1 MNVRQLI
8 EALLERPMDE
18 DVVIVGIDPETETYE
33 WDGSVESLD
42 ASGPFGPTRIMFNQT
57 GLNAHIDEW
66 TAERVAEA
74 TKDADEAEPTEVVER
89 TIVGLV
95 GGPVWVISRV
105 GGVLQDYARRYPT
118 EALAEASEFRGV
130 DQTYQSQH
138 YRDVE
143 AEWNGYCEN
152 HEWTQDP
159 SRPQTWEWRQV

>member
-8 EALLERPMDE
+8 EALLERPMEE
-18 DVVIVGIDPETETYE
+18 DVVVVGIDPETYE
-33 WDGSVESLD
+33 WDGAVESLD
-42 ASGPFGPTRIMFNQT
+42 LAPFGPTRIVFVRLRL
-57 GLNAHIDEW
+57 GVDPDEW

-74 TKDADEAEPTEVVER
+74 TKDDDEAEPTEVVER

-159 SRPQTWEWRQV
+159 ARPQTWEWRQV